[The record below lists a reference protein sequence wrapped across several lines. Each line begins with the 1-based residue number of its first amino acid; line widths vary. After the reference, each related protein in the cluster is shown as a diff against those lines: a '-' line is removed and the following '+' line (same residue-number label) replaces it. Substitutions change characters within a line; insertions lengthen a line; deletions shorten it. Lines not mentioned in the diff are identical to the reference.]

1 MTTFRRAAGGYQVL
15 KAGKSV
21 SLTLRYFFIGV
32 LACLGYFVG
41 AKIGFAL
48 KFHPHPI
55 SVIWPP
61 NAILLAILL
70 LSPVRIWWFII
81 LMVFPA
87 HVAVEAESNV
97 PFPMVCCW
105 FVSNSFEALVGA
117 AATRFL
123 TGEDMRFERLRD
135 ISAFLICGAV
145 LAAFVSSFLDAGF
158 VVLNGWG
165 NDDYWQLWQM
175 RFFSNVFASMI
186 VVPAIVSWK
195 GAGQSWS
202 RLSMARAY
210 EATVLMIGLLSVSFI
225 LFCLLREQIET
236 TPMILSAPLPF
247 LLWAAMRFGVRGASL
262 ALCCVSAVAV
272 WSSVHEHGPFASGP
286 PEQNALSI
294 QTFFILLSATLLPL
308 AAVLNERKT
317 VAHALHVSEER
328 YRTVVESQSELVSR
342 CYPDTTLTFVNE
354 SWCRFFQQKSHELLG
369 KKILDLVPPEIHER
383 VLRNIA
389 TVIVNRRPV
398 ICECEALVPNR
409 GVGWQQWIIHPVI
422 DGDGLIREIQAIG
435 RDISERRR
443 AEEALRE
450 SEERYREVVETQADL
465 VSRYKPDTTLTFV
478 NQAFCRFFGRTRE
491 QLIGQKLADLVP
503 SAARAKILDGISAAM
518 SRPQPFVWEHV
529 LPTADGAV
537 CWQQW
542 VNYPA
547 MDSKG
552 DVEEIQAVG
561 RDITERKRAE
571 EATRNLAHVSRLA
584 AIGELTAMIAHEVSQ
599 PLTAILTN
607 IEAAEKLLRLEHV
620 APEELR
626 AVLSDIHQD
635 NIRAAEAV
643 HRIRTFSKKRE
654 LEMQSVRLNTLIE
667 DVLRLVSGDAL
678 RRHVQIQ
685 ARLDAD
691 LPLVPGDPVYLQQ
704 VILNLVVNAMDAVSE
719 SPENERFLWVTTSRK
734 GDEVMISV
742 RDSGH
747 GIPSEILDRIFESFF
762 TTKQEGIGLGLSI
775 ARSIIEAHQGALW
788 VENNSDRGVTFRLT
802 LPLKTRRDSSRKIP
816 TIPSPLFF
824 KSV

>member
-1 MTTFRRAAGGYQVL
+1 MTTFRRAVGGYQVL
-15 KAGKSV
+15 KAGGA
-21 SLTLRYFFIGV
+21 SLTLRYLFIGA
-32 LACLGYFVG
+32 LSFFGYFLG

-55 SVIWPP
+55 SVLWPP
-61 NAILLAILL
+61 NAFLLAILL
-70 LSPVRIWWFII
+70 LTPVRLWWFVL
-81 LMVFPA
+81 LMAFPA
-87 HVAVEAESNV
+87 HVAVEAQSNV

-105 FVSNSFEALVGA
+105 FVSNSFEAVLGA

-123 TGEDMRFERLRD
+123 TGEDLRFERLRD

-145 LAAFVSSFLDAGF
+145 LSTFISSFLDAGF
-158 VVLNGWG
+158 VVLNDWG
-165 NDDYWQLWQM
+165 GDSYWRLWQM
-175 RFFSNVFASMI
+175 RFFSNTFASMI

-195 GAGQSWS
+195 GEGQSWS
-202 RLSMARAY
+202 RLSAARAY
-210 EATVLMIGLLSVSFI
+210 EATMLMIGLLGVSFVI
-225 LFCLLREQIET
+225 FCLLREEIET

-247 LLWAAMRFGVRGASL
+247 LLWAAMRFGVRGAS
-262 ALCCVSAVAV
+262 VSLLTVSLFAI
-272 WSSVHEHGPFASGP
+272 WSSIHEYGPFAAGS
-286 PEQNALSI
+286 PEQNAVSI
-294 QTFFILLSATLLPL
+294 QAFFILLSATLLPL
-308 AAVLNERKT
+308 AAVLKERKT
-317 VAHALHVSEER
+317 VSQALHASEQR
-328 YRTVVESQSELVSR
+328 YRTVVESQTELVSR

-354 SWCRFFQQKSHELLG
+354 SWCRFFQQTNQELLG
-369 KKILDLVPPEIHER
+369 KKILDLVPPAVHER
-383 VLRNIA
+383 ILCNIA
-389 TVIVNRRPV
+389 TVMVNRRPV
-398 ICECEALVPNR
+398 ICECEALVPGR
-409 GVGWQQWIIHPVI
+409 GVAWQQWIIHPVI
-422 DGDGLIREIQAIG
+422 DEDGLIREIQAIG
-435 RDISERRR
+435 RDISERKR

-478 NQAFCRFFGRTRE
+478 NQAFCGFFGKTRE

-503 SAARAKILDGISAAM
+503 AAARAKILDGISVAM
-518 SRPQPFVWEHV
+518 TRQQPFVWEHV
-529 LPTADGAV
+529 FSGADGAV
-537 CWQQW
+537 RWQQW

-547 MDSKG
+547 ADDTG
-552 DVEEIQAVG
+552 HVEEIQAVG

-607 IEAAEKLLRLEHV
+607 IEAAERLLRLEQP

-626 AVLSDIHQD
+626 AVLADIHQD

-691 LPLVPGDPVYLQQ
+691 LPLVPGDPIYLQQ
-704 VILNLVVNAMDAVSE
+704 VILNLIVNAMDAVSE
-719 SPENERFLWVTTSRK
+719 TPESERFLWVTTSRK
-734 GDEVMISV
+734 GDEVMIAV

-747 GIPSEILDRIFESFF
+747 GIPKEILERIFESFF

-775 ARSIIEAHQGALW
+775 ARSIIEAHHGSLW
-788 VENNSDRGVTFRLT
+788 VENNPDRGVTFRLT
-802 LPLKTRRDSSRKIP
+802 LPVKAPRDASKRIP
-816 TIPSPLFF
+816 AIPSPLSL
-824 KSV
+824 K